1 MTAPFGPEVERELFS
16 PRNGL
21 LLHGLIENSLDAGLF
36 VIVPH
41 IDDIRDAGEA
51 LQLGRG
57 HSESLENK
65 DLGLEMAEVRR

>member
-1 MTAPFGPEVERELFS
+1 VEGELFS

-21 LLHGLIENSLDAGLF
+21 LLHGLIENRLDAGLF
-36 VIVPH
+36 VIVSD

-51 LQLGRG
+51 LLL
-57 HSESLENK
+57 SEATLKAWKIK